1 MLNELI
7 DKELGKIEQHL
18 SVLKT
23 ALGGEYWIVE
33 NLGGLINSIEQLIA
47 QAEQKAVGNINH
59 KAMCKDI
66 YDLVTRGD
74 EVFNLTDCHLAT
86 SDPKGYTEW
95 TQEEAKRMAEILGRV
110 YSIVHGY
117 ESGCCAGKYELR
129 KLQGLAEDKI
139 GGETG
144 K

>member
-1 MLNELI
+1 MANELNERGIKCKYCNGDGYTTEHGGTTVEDDYPVQVQCQDCHGEGFYLTA
-7 DKELGKIEQHL
+7 DTVKE
-18 SVLKT
+18 
-23 ALGGEYWIVE
+23 
-33 NLGGLINSIEQLIA
+33 LIA
-47 QAEQKAVGNINH
+47 QAEQKAVGSINH

-66 YDLVTRGD
+66 YDLVAEGD

-117 ESGCCAGKYELR
+117 ESGCCAGKY
-129 KLQGLAEDKI
+129 
-139 GGETG
+139 
-144 K
+144 